1 MNNLKS
7 LFPSR
12 KVAVLTSAAAVA
24 FAGVAVA
31 SPHVVGA
38 LQATPDEFV
47 WSPSIDGPLY
57 LNDGTTSTFYGGF
70 AAGTTNYKVQHHGA
84 YETEDPNS
92 GYVTNDYQDFINDTE
107 EFVFSYGLE
116 SRFQQG
122 LLYDAGAN
130 AGSRYAYMVIGRDV
144 ETNYWNVV
152 RFDHNGNW
160 EVVSKI
166 DDLYESDND
175 RNFTM
180 LADGALVQFHGNTG
194 ILRNYGPLDGL
205 TQGYPFDPSG
215 NSDGVPLMLPT
226 ESSIAGPSF
235 STDVSVSTLT
245 VDGTEYVLV
254 WKRGG
259 GNNVYLYNAT
269 TLNYVGELDMSSSVD
284 MQGATDWWGS
294 VSVVESA
301 ATVGNQNIVQYAYD
315 YPLARTGAY
324 GSLAVLNPAD
334 VDVSAMTASLS
345 TRASNTAYVARESVG
360 IQAPA
365 STELVT
371 LPDAPPG
378 VSHLD
383 YDVNG
388 GSSAAPDMQTG
399 EIAATTTVSST
410 TPTYDGYNFASWNT
424 ADDGSGI
431 DYAAGGNY
439 TLPSTAGVTDTVYA
453 QWAQAPGTASCS
465 SSPTGF
471 IQAIKGLEGDDIVSF
486 KLLDLEAGDYVDMDP
501 AVSLDLAALGFGG
514 TGGFNATAIDKAT
527 GKMFATINDGEDLW
541 LVQFDL
547 EPTPNV
553 AFLGKVR
560 HPDTQGGFSGT
571 VTSDGTYVMNY
582 YITGLVE
589 IPNVSSLTTYGSPEA
604 ASGVL
609 LGTVHE
615 TNVLG
620 WHGDLATITLSDNS
634 EHVVG
639 YNPGTNKVVL
649 APVDDLS
656 NPVAYTTTFP
666 SSFNSSGEN
675 LGASWSTGDTV
686 YFSRN
691 DGGGVFAVSAD
702 DIDVNAQELIMH
714 ATSVTSTVSTSSND
728 GFGCVPA
735 ADEPEVVRPATSS
748 SLACSAWPG
757 LIWVQNQ
764 GDTPTNDY
772 QAANTSQFFMFDA
785 GSGDLDA
792 DGLDDASTWV
802 YDDAA
807 LGYDLSINATGV
819 DPTSNIMYGTA
830 NVDGVAY
837 VASFAPGANPVFY
850 AQGRVD
856 ASDVSISNTANGFVD
871 AEGHYWIKD
880 SSGPLYRSQQPLSSY
895 TGYADRNVVTDPM
908 VFDAIGSENFGSV
921 SDIAVIPVTDGYLV
935 AGFVWNTLYWG
946 TWNSTTNTWTSG
958 ANASVATGTA
968 SPGDYGAVFV
978 DGVTSDGG
986 TLDYSGASIYFTPNA
1001 GWDPETSSGRRPV
1014 KIAVADALDGIT
1026 SDDLVLL
1033 ESTPTP
1039 ATGSNDGASVVG
1051 CGLQLPDPLGGLH
1064 GWMWADIDGDGSR
1077 TAVEP
1082 TDGMFGDEAVITGY
1096 TATVISETDW
1106 TTLQGVVAVPA
1117 GTRYPATVDADGKW
1131 SVDGLAAGA
1140 DPTGVVQTFKV
1151 EFDYT
1156 GATMPT
1162 DFTPEGYTVK
1172 GGSTGTDSDVP
1183 VTAGAAAT
1191 SIGGF
1196 TVSADSSSHAADAGI
1211 TTPMPALP
1219 VVFEEQGGSEVG
1231 DLTCEVGGSF
1241 TVSAAP
1247 TRDGYTFAGW
1257 NSAAD
1262 GTGTAYAVGS
1272 TVDCAD
1278 LTIYAIWA
1286 QEVIEL
1292 PATGQDETRVQLAV
1306 LVAALGAL
1314 SLLLTGSRRKE
1325 LQVTGGR

>member
-1 MNNLKS
+1 MNNRKS

-194 ILRNYGPLDGL
+194 ILRNYGPLDGF

-345 TRASNTAYVARESVG
+345 TRASNTAYVAKESVG

-371 LPDAPPG
+371 LPDAPPA

-388 GSSAAPDMQTG
+388 GSSAAPDLQTG
-399 EIAATTTVSST
+399 ETAATTTVSST
-410 TPTYDGYNFASWNT
+410 TPTYDGYNFVNWNT
-424 ADDGSGI
+424 ADDGLGT
-431 DYAAGGNY
+431 DYAAGSNY

-453 QWAQAPGTASCS
+453 QWAQAAS
-465 SSPTGF
+465 SSP
-471 IQAIKGLEGDDIVSF
+471 
-486 KLLDLEAGDYVDMDP
+486 
-501 AVSLDLAALGFGG
+501 
-514 TGGFNATAIDKAT
+514 
-527 GKMFATINDGEDLW
+527 
-541 LVQFDL
+541 
-547 EPTPNV
+547 
-553 AFLGKVR
+553 
-560 HPDTQGGFSGT
+560 
-571 VTSDGTYVMNY
+571 
-582 YITGLVE
+582 
-589 IPNVSSLTTYGSPEA
+589 
-604 ASGVL
+604 
-609 LGTVHE
+609 
-615 TNVLG
+615 
-620 WHGDLATITLSDNS
+620 LS
-634 EHVVG
+634 
-639 YNPGTNKVVL
+639 
-649 APVDDLS
+649 
-656 NPVAYTTTFP
+656 
-666 SSFNSSGEN
+666 
-675 LGASWSTGDTV
+675 
-686 YFSRN
+686 
-691 DGGGVFAVSAD
+691 
-702 DIDVNAQELIMH
+702 
-714 ATSVTSTVSTSSND
+714 
-728 GFGCVPA
+728 
-735 ADEPEVVRPATSS
+735 
-748 SLACSAWPG
+748 CSAWAG

-764 GDTPTNDY
+764 YGTSTNDY

-802 YDDAA
+802 YEDAA

-895 TGYADRNVVTDPM
+895 AGFANHTDVTDPM

-921 SDIAVIPVTDGYLV
+921 SDIAVVPVTDGYLV
-935 AGFVWNTLYWG
+935 AGFVWNNLYWG
-946 TWNSTTNTWTSG
+946 TWDSTTDTWTSG

-978 DGVTSDGG
+978 DGVTSNGG

-1001 GWDPETSSGRRPV
+1001 GWDPENSAGRRPV

-1033 ESTPTP
+1033 EQTTAPLWWAVVCSSLTH
-1039 ATGSNDGASVVG
+1039 SVVCTAG
-1051 CGLQLPDPLGGLH
+1051 CGQ
-1064 GWMWADIDGDGSR
+1064 I
-1077 TAVEP
+1077 
-1082 TDGMFGDEAVITGY
+1082 
-1096 TATVISETDW
+1096 
-1106 TTLQGVVAVPA
+1106 
-1117 GTRYPATVDADGKW
+1117 
-1131 SVDGLAAGA
+1131 
-1140 DPTGVVQTFKV
+1140 
-1151 EFDYT
+1151 
-1156 GATMPT
+1156 
-1162 DFTPEGYTVK
+1162 
-1172 GGSTGTDSDVP
+1172 
-1183 VTAGAAAT
+1183 
-1191 SIGGF
+1191 
-1196 TVSADSSSHAADAGI
+1196 
-1211 TTPMPALP
+1211 
-1219 VVFEEQGGSEVG
+1219 
-1231 DLTCEVGGSF
+1231 
-1241 TVSAAP
+1241 
-1247 TRDGYTFAGW
+1247 
-1257 NSAAD
+1257 
-1262 GTGTAYAVGS
+1262 S
-1272 TVDCAD
+1272 TV
-1278 LTIYAIWA
+1278 T
-1286 QEVIEL
+1286 VH
-1292 PATGQDETRVQLAV
+1292 V
-1306 LVAALGAL
+1306 
-1314 SLLLTGSRRKE
+1314 LLLNQPMECLVMKQSS
-1325 LQVTGGR
+1325 LVTPQQ